1 MSPLHHDPS
10 HNVLVQVQAR
20 HSPRPSL
27 PCLQSR
33 GAACFTPLPPL
44 QGYKYVRLYAP
55 CQSHRLYPFTSGLTT
70 NSSQVD
76 VADVDDAMFPLFRG
90 APYLEAV
97 LKPGDA
103 LFIPIFHWHYVRS
116 LTPSFSVSFWWK

>member
-1 MSPLHHDPS
+1 MIPATTCWCRCRCAPPPFSSFHLCCS
-10 HNVLVQVQAR
+10 T
-20 HSPRPSL
+20 HSP
-27 PCLQSR
+27 
-33 GAACFTPLPPL
+33 AL

-55 CQSHRLYPFTSGLTT
+55 CHSHRLYPFPSGLTT

-76 VADVDDAMFPLFRG
+76 VANVDDDAFPLFRG